1 MSSSTA
7 GALSESAFETLFH
20 ELHDP
25 AFLVDHVD
33 GTFLVANQAAARF
46 LGYSLD
52 DLATLSPSDLH
63 PHELPRLA
71 AFLREVT
78 AHGRWQADN
87 LSCRRRDGSFVPAEA
102 RATTLSVEGRDCIL
116 IQVRDLRGQQLA
128 EVGQSVRK
136 LSHDLRNAMTTAQLL
151 ADRLSQNDDTQVR
164 KSADVIARSLERA
177 ITMCQQTID
186 AGQIVGEAV
195 SRERFLLA
203 DVVEEVIA
211 TVVMPS
217 GLGTQVILDDAD
229 ADATVLDADFDQVYR
244 ILLNL
249 VRNASEA
256 GAETVR
262 IRGAREEAQA
272 VLTVVD
278 DGPGLPAPIR
288 ENLNRE
294 KPDLSSGSSGLGL
307 MICCE
312 LAARHGGKM
321 SVTDSG
327 QSGSSFRIT
336 IPDNAD
342 AG

>member
-1 MSSSTA
+1 MNSSTA
-7 GALSESAFETLFH
+7 SALSESAFETLFH

-33 GTFLVANQAAARF
+33 GGFLTANHAAARL

-63 PHELPRLA
+63 PHELPRLD
-71 AFLREVT
+71 AFLREVV
-78 AHGRWQADN
+78 AHGRWQADD

-102 RATTLSVEGRDCIL
+102 RATTLRVEGRDCIL
-116 IQVRDLRGQQLA
+116 IQLRDLRGQQLA

-136 LSHDLRNAMTTAQLL
+136 LSHDLRNAMTTAQIL
-151 ADRLSQNDDTQVR
+151 ADRLTQNDDAQIR
-164 KSADVIARSLERA
+164 KSADVIARSLDRA
-177 ITMCQQTID
+177 ITMCQQTVD
-186 AGQIVGEAV
+186 AGQVAV
-195 SRERFLLA
+195 EEVHRERFLLA

-217 GLGTQVILDDAD
+217 GLGTRVVFDD

-256 GAETVR
+256 GAQTVR
-262 IRGAREEAQA
+262 IGGARETGRA
-272 VLTVVD
+272 VLTVDD

-288 ENLNRE
+288 DNLNRE
-294 KPDLSSGSSGLGL
+294 KPDLSAGSSGLGL

-312 LAARHGGKM
+312 LAARHGGAM
-321 SVTDSG
+321 TVVESIATG
-327 QSGSSFRIT
+327 TRFRIT
-336 IPDNAD
+336 IPDDNTNA
-342 AG
+342 G